1 MHGKRFSQKKLQ
13 GIYGAYGMLTGLG
26 EMVYINDLEQRKKIY
41 HQLRALMMEKDKIK
55 IYRVACKVF
64 NTQQ

>member
-1 MHGKRFSQKKLQ
+1 
-13 GIYGAYGMLTGLG
+13 
-26 EMVYINDLEQRKKIY
+26 MVYINDLEQRKKIY